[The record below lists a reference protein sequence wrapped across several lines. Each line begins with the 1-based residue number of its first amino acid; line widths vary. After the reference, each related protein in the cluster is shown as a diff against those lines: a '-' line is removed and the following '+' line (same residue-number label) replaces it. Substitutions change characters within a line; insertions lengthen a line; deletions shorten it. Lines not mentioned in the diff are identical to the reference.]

1 MSMRIFLYKLN
12 NDDMM
17 YVDDLGCEYLGGF
30 DVLMMD
36 IIGGLNWEVK
46 VRLLFGDIEIE
57 VKCLVVK
64 MKVEVFDYFSFFEFE
79 F

>member
-17 YVDDLGCEYLGGF
+17 YIDDLGCDYLGGF

-36 IIGGLNWEVK
+36 IIGGLDWEVK
-46 VRLLFGDIEIE
+46 VRLLFGGIEIE

-64 MKVEVFDYFSFFEFE
+64 IKDKVFFYFSFFEFE

>member
-17 YVDDLGCEYLGGF
+17 YIDDLGCDYLGGF

-36 IIGGLNWEVK
+36 IIGGLDWEVK
-46 VRLLFGDIEIE
+46 VRLLFGGIEIE

-64 MKVEVFDYFSFFEFE
+64 IKVEVFFYFSFFEFE